1 MLLTEHFQ
9 AEVGGHGGHDLQQSR
24 RNTFGYERKRT
35 IDFDANLPA
44 NFGLARFIDIRSKF
58 LHSSLSS
65 RQSMG
70 SSPCAANIP
79 FLNRLCSE
87 AEQCQCGLLNVR
99 TIFLCCESFFLAVTN
114 AFRSSIYISFLLE
127 LRSSYFVIMIV
138 FDASTLILIAKAD
151 LLDLFLTSI
160 NIPVA
165 IPGEV
170 EKECCSSKKTLDA
183 IIIQKALDESRI
195 EVFKLRN
202 RRLVAKLQTDFSLGR
217 GEAEAIAL
225 ALDEK
230 AQIVGI
236 DDKNGIDACKV
247 LGIAFT
253 TAVGILIRSREKG
266 LLEKPDAITKLALLA
281 KYGRYKHSI
290 VEDARLKLEAKP

>member
-1 MLLTEHFQ
+1 
-9 AEVGGHGGHDLQQSR
+9 
-24 RNTFGYERKRT
+24 
-35 IDFDANLPA
+35 
-44 NFGLARFIDIRSKF
+44 
-58 LHSSLSS
+58 
-65 RQSMG
+65 
-70 SSPCAANIP
+70 
-79 FLNRLCSE
+79 
-87 AEQCQCGLLNVR
+87 
-99 TIFLCCESFFLAVTN
+99 
-114 AFRSSIYISFLLE
+114 
-127 LRSSYFVIMIV
+127 MIA

-160 NIPVA
+160 TVSVA

-170 EKECCSSKKTLDA
+170 EKECCGSKKALDA

-195 EVFKLRN
+195 EVFTHRN
-202 RRLVAKLQTDFSLGR
+202 RRLGAKLQTDFSLGR

-253 TAVGILIRSREKG
+253 TAVGILIRSRGKG
-266 LLEKPDAITKLALLA
+266 LLEKNDAIAKLALLA
-281 KYGRYKHSI
+281 KYGRYEHSI
-290 VEDARLKLEAKP
+290 IEDARLKLEAKP